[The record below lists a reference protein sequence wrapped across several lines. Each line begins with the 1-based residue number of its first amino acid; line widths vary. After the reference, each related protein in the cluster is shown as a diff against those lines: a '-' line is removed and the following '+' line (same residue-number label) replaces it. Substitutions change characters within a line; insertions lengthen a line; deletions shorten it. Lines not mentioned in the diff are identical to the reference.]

1 MMNLSKL
8 LVPITLDSK
17 PFLKFSGPCVLYY
30 TLPTLPPK
38 VHSARA
44 PKCCVVFFV
53 TFFRYGGADSY
64 PFTKISSLKSPY
76 FLVKKTKKT
85 QHLKK
90 LYIFYTCFMIFSSQ
104 PLPRRRKHLHSSAF
118 SPLSHCQDHIPSL
131 LGQRRLR
138 FHRVTSH
145 LQGCTWVHWIDI

>member
-1 MMNLSKL
+1 MMNLSEL

-17 PFLKFSGPCVLYY
+17 PFLQIFQAMFSIHFPHF
-30 TLPTLPPK
+30 PTK

-44 PKCCVVFFV
+44 PKCCVVFFRHI
-53 TFFRYGGADSY
+53 FPLWWRWF
-64 PFTKISSLKSPY
+64 ISIYQNQQFEITIFPG
-76 FLVKKTKKT
+76 KKTKKT

-145 LQGCTWVHWIDI
+145 LQGCTWVHWIDT